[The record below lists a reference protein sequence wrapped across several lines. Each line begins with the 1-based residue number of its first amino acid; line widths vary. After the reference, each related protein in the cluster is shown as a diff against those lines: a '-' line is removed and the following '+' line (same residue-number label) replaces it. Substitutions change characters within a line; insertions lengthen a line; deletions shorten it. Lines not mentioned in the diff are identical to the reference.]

1 MENFKQKLT
10 RIKTLLFD
18 VDGVLTNGQ
27 VFLME
32 SGEFVR
38 NMNSKDGYA
47 LQLAVKKGY
56 RIAIITGGNSQIVK
70 KALQG
75 LGIEDVFLSQHD
87 KLQCY
92 KDYINEHDLKED
104 EILYMGDDLPDWE
117 VMKTSVLGACPA
129 DSVDEIL
136 AIADYIS
143 PKKGGYGAV
152 RDVIEQVMKVQGKWM
167 TWFEEKD
174 IKQ

>member
-32 SGEFVR
+32 NGEFVR

-56 RIAIITGGNSQIVK
+56 RVAIITGGNSQVVK
-70 KALQG
+70 KALHA
-75 LGIEDVFLSQHD
+75 LGIADVFLSQHD
-87 KLQCY
+87 KMQCY
-92 KDYINEHDLKED
+92 KNYINEHNLNEE
-104 EILYMGDDLPDWE
+104 EILYMGDDLPDYE
-117 VMKTSVLGACPA
+117 VMQRVGIASCPNNSA
-129 DSVDEIL
+129 HEIKE
-136 AIADYIS
+136 ISIYIS
-143 PKKGGYGAV
+143 NRNGGEGCA
-152 RDVIEQVMKVQGKWM
+152 RDIIEQVMRSQGKWEIAG
-167 TWFEEKD
+167 W
-174 IKQ
+174 

>member
-10 RIKTLLFD
+10 GIKTLLFD

-32 SGEFVR
+32 SGEFIR
-38 NMNSKDGYA
+38 NMNSKDGFA

-56 RIAIITGGNSQIVK
+56 RVAIITGGNSQIVK

-75 LGIEDVFLSQHD
+75 LGIDDVFLSQHD

-92 KDYINEHDLKED
+92 KDYINEHSLNEE
-104 EILYMGDDLPDWE
+104 EILYMGDDLPDYE
-117 VMKTSVLGACPA
+117 VMKRVGIAACPN
-129 DSVDEIL
+129 DSAHEIKE
-136 AIADYIS
+136 ISIYIS
-143 PKKGGYGAV
+143 GRNGGQGCA
-152 RDVIEQVMKVQGKWM
+152 RDIIEQVMRSQG
-167 TWFEEKD
+167 TWE
-174 IKQ
+174 ITGW

>member
-10 RIKTLLFD
+10 RIKTILLD

-32 SGEFVR
+32 NGEFVR

-56 RIAIITGGNSQIVK
+56 RITIISGGNSQAVK
-70 KALQG
+70 KALEN
-75 LGIEDVFLSQHD
+75 LGITDIFLSQHD

-92 KDYINEHDLKED
+92 KDYINEFDLKEE
-104 EILYMGDDLPDWE
+104 EILYMGDDLPDYE
-117 VMKTSVLGACPA
+117 VMKRVGIATCPFNA
-129 DSVDEIL
+129 AHEIKD
-136 AIADYIS
+136 ICMYIS
-143 PKKGGYGAV
+143 NRNGGEGCA
-152 RDVIEQVMKVQGKWM
+152 RDIIEQVMRSQG
-167 TWFEEKD
+167 TWE
-174 IKQ
+174 IGGW

>member
-32 SGEFVR
+32 NGEFVR
-38 NMNSKDGYA
+38 NMNSKDGFA

-56 RIAIITGGNSQIVK
+56 RVAIITGGNSQVVK
-70 KALQG
+70 KALHA
-75 LGIEDVFLSQHD
+75 LGIADVFLSQHD

-92 KDYINEHDLKED
+92 KDYINEHRLNEE
-104 EILYMGDDLPDWE
+104 EILYMGDDLPDYE
-117 VMKTSVLGACPA
+117 VMQRVGIASCPNNSA
-129 DSVDEIL
+129 HEIKE
-136 AIADYIS
+136 ISIYIS
-143 PKKGGYGAV
+143 NRNGGEGCA
-152 RDVIEQVMKVQGKWM
+152 RDIIEQVMRSQGKWEIAG
-167 TWFEEKD
+167 W
-174 IKQ
+174 

>member
-56 RIAIITGGNSQIVK
+56 RIGIITGGNSQIVK

-92 KDYINEHDLKED
+92 KDYINVHDLKEE
-104 EILYMGDDLPDWE
+104 EILYMGDDLPDYE
-117 VMKTSVLGACPA
+117 VMKRVGLAVCPF
-129 DSVDEIL
+129 DSAHEIKD
-136 AIADYIS
+136 ICTYIS
-143 PKKGGYGAV
+143 NRKGGEACV
-152 RDVIEQVMKVQGKWM
+152 RDIIEQVMRSQG
-167 TWFEEKD
+167 TWE
-174 IKQ
+174 ITGW

>member
-38 NMNSKDGYA
+38 NMNSKDGFA

-56 RIAIITGGNSQIVK
+56 RIGIITGGNSQIVK
-70 KALQG
+70 KALAG
-75 LGIEDVFLSQHD
+75 LGIEDIFLSQHD

-92 KDYINEHDLKED
+92 KDYIHEHSLNED
-104 EILYMGDDLPDWE
+104 EILFMGDDLPDYE
-117 VMKTSVLGACPA
+117 VMQRVGLAVCPNNSA
-129 DSVDEIL
+129 HEIKE
-136 AIADYIS
+136 ICTYIS
-143 PKKGGYGAV
+143 GRNGGEGCV
-152 RDVIEQVMKVQGKWM
+152 RDVVEQVMRSQG
-167 TWFEEKD
+167 TWE
-174 IKQ
+174 IAGW

>member
-70 KALQG
+70 NALHG
-75 LGIEDVFLSQHD
+75 LGIEDVFLQVEVLIPDENMVDMTALKKIDFKGMFNSVMGMRNNILHQNASPNLTHD
-87 KLQCY
+87 TVRKYQIVFESFSKALANVL
-92 KDYINEHDLKED
+92 DANINSLSH
-104 EILYMGDDLPDWE
+104 IINP
-117 VMKTSVLGACPA
+117 
-129 DSVDEIL
+129 I
-136 AIADYIS
+136 
-143 PKKGGYGAV
+143 
-152 RDVIEQVMKVQGKWM
+152 
-167 TWFEEKD
+167 
-174 IKQ
+174 

>member
-32 SGEFVR
+32 NGEFVR

-56 RIAIITGGNSQIVK
+56 RVAIITGGNSQVVK
-70 KALQG
+70 KALQA
-75 LGIEDVFLSQHD
+75 LGIADVFLSQHD

-92 KDYINEHDLKED
+92 KNYINEHNLNEE
-104 EILYMGDDLPDWE
+104 EILYMGDDLPDYE
-117 VMKTSVLGACPA
+117 VMQRVGIASCPNNSA
-129 DSVDEIL
+129 HEIKE
-136 AIADYIS
+136 ISIYIS
-143 PKKGGYGAV
+143 NRNGGEGCA
-152 RDVIEQVMKVQGKWM
+152 RDIIEQVMRSQGNWEIAG
-167 TWFEEKD
+167 W
-174 IKQ
+174 

>member
-32 SGEFVR
+32 NGEFVR
-38 NMNSKDGYA
+38 NMNSKDGFA

-56 RIAIITGGNSQIVK
+56 RVAIITGGNSQVVK
-70 KALQG
+70 KALHA
-75 LGIEDVFLSQHD
+75 LGIADVFLSQHD

-92 KDYINEHDLKED
+92 KDYINEHNLNEE
-104 EILYMGDDLPDWE
+104 EILYMGDDLPDYE
-117 VMKTSVLGACPA
+117 VMQRVGIASCPNNSA
-129 DSVDEIL
+129 HEIKE
-136 AIADYIS
+136 ISIYIS
-143 PKKGGYGAV
+143 NRNGGDGCA
-152 RDVIEQVMKVQGKWM
+152 RDIIEQVMRSQGNWEI
-167 TWFEEKD
+167 TGW
-174 IKQ
+174 

>member
-27 VFLME
+27 VLLME
-32 SGEFVR
+32 NGEFVR

-56 RIAIITGGNSQIVK
+56 RVGIITGGNSQTVK
-70 KALQG
+70 NALLS
-75 LGIEDVFLSQHD
+75 LGIQDVFLSQSD

-92 KDYINEHDLKED
+92 KDYIYENELNEE
-104 EILYMGDDLPDWE
+104 EILFMGDDLPDYE
-117 VMKTSVLGACPA
+117 VMKRVGIAACPFNA
-129 DSVDEIL
+129 AHEIKE
-136 AIADYIS
+136 ISIYIS
-143 PKKGGYGAV
+143 NRNGGETCV
-152 RDVIEQVMKVQGKWM
+152 RDIIEQVMRSQG
-167 TWFEEKD
+167 TWE
-174 IKQ
+174 INGW